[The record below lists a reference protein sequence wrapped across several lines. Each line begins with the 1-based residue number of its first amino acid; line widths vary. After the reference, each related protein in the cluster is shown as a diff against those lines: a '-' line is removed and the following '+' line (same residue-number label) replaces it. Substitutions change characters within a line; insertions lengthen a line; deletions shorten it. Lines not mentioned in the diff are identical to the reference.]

1 MYMYLHI
8 ILQEWMCPQ
17 QQGFTKRQVEIK
29 ILLLLCCYIIIWTDV
44 FAVLVAGIIEA
55 EAYRNMLKEYF
66 TCEAAGT
73 ECSRAG
79 FEQFDVPSKTIANAF
94 ISLYPAI
101 FLIYFVSVKKS
112 LCTNICRRSRTA
124 ANSTG
129 TSASL

>member
-1 MYMYLHI
+1 M
-8 ILQEWMCPQ
+8 
-17 QQGFTKRQVEIK
+17 
-29 ILLLLCCYIIIWTDV
+29 
-44 FAVLVAGIIEA
+44 FAVLVATIIED
-55 EAYRNMLKEYF
+55 EAYRNTLKEYF

-124 ANSTG
+124 ANSIG
-129 TSASL
+129 TSASLSRK